1 MGMLLTWRMSV
12 SVGRFQLQFIVSGDK
27 TCYMNIY
34 VMEVLVNIVEC
45 YMPVFKLISS
55 VKVFPEEYGDYD
67 STRKQIIDT
76 VEDVVRNSE
85 KISLSD
91 SELDAAFYSIVVM
104 LDEVILCSELPYR
117 KEWRDNLL
125 QIKYFGHSTGGVEF
139 FNMLNKV
146 IGSGSQAAWV
156 FLLCLLLGFRGKY
169 SVSNDDEIQDYISRL
184 KKQCG
189 LNIRAEDKNKIAFK
203 QKKNKSSWFNFY
215 LSLAGIIIIYFVLL
229 FMIYVR

>member
-1 MGMLLTWRMSV
+1 M
-12 SVGRFQLQFIVSGDK
+12 
-27 TCYMNIY
+27 
-34 VMEVLVNIVEC
+34 NIVEC

-67 STRKQIIDT
+67 STRKHIIDT
-76 VEDVVRNSE
+76 VEDVVRNSD

-91 SELDAAFYSIVVM
+91 SERDAAFYSIVVM

-139 FNMLNKV
+139 FNMLNK
-146 IGSGSQAAWV
+146 IIESGSQAGWV

-169 SVSNDDEIQDYISRL
+169 SVSNNDEINDYILRL

-189 LNIRAEDKNKIAFK
+189 LNIRVEEKNKIVFK
-203 QKKNKSSWFNFY
+203 QKKNKSSWFDFY
-215 LSLAGIIIIYFVLL
+215 LSLAGIIIIYFALL
-229 FMIYVR
+229 FLIYVR

>member
-1 MGMLLTWRMSV
+1 
-12 SVGRFQLQFIVSGDK
+12 
-27 TCYMNIY
+27 MNIY

-67 STRKQIIDT
+67 STRKHIIDT
-76 VEDVVRNSE
+76 VEDVVRNSD

-91 SELDAAFYSIVVM
+91 SERDAAFYSIVVM

-139 FNMLNKV
+139 FNMLNK
-146 IGSGSQAAWV
+146 IIESGSQAGWV

-169 SVSNDDEIQDYISRL
+169 SVSNNDEINDYILRL

-189 LNIRAEDKNKIAFK
+189 LNIRLEEKNKIVFK
-203 QKKNKSSWFNFY
+203 QKKNKSSWFDFY
-215 LSLAGIIIIYFVLL
+215 LSLAGIIIIYFALL
-229 FMIYVR
+229 FLIYVR

>member
-1 MGMLLTWRMSV
+1 
-12 SVGRFQLQFIVSGDK
+12 
-27 TCYMNIY
+27 MNIY

-67 STRKQIIDT
+67 STRKHIIDT
-76 VEDVVRNSE
+76 VEDVVRNSD

-91 SELDAAFYSIVVM
+91 SERDAAFYSIVVM

-139 FNMLNKV
+139 FNMLNK
-146 IGSGSQAAWV
+146 IIESGSQAGWV

-169 SVSNDDEIQDYISRL
+169 SVSNNDEINDYILRL

-189 LNIRAEDKNKIAFK
+189 LNIRVEEKNKIVFK
-203 QKKNKSSWFNFY
+203 QKKNKSSWFDFY
-215 LSLAGIIIIYFVLL
+215 LSLAGIIIIYFALL
-229 FMIYVR
+229 FLIYVR

>member
-1 MGMLLTWRMSV
+1 
-12 SVGRFQLQFIVSGDK
+12 
-27 TCYMNIY
+27 MNIY

-67 STRKQIIDT
+67 STRKHIIDT
-76 VEDVVRNSE
+76 VEDVVRNSD

-91 SELDAAFYSIVVM
+91 SERDAAFYSIVVM

-139 FNMLNKV
+139 FNMLNK
-146 IGSGSQAAWV
+146 IIESGSQAGWV

-169 SVSNDDEIQDYISRL
+169 SVSNNDEINDYILRL

-189 LNIRAEDKNKIAFK
+189 LNIRVEEKNKIVFK
-203 QKKNKSSWFNFY
+203 QKKNKSSWFDFY
-215 LSLAGIIIIYFVLL
+215 LSLVGIIIIYFALL
-229 FMIYVR
+229 FLIYVR

>member
-1 MGMLLTWRMSV
+1 M
-12 SVGRFQLQFIVSGDK
+12 
-27 TCYMNIY
+27 
-34 VMEVLVNIVEC
+34 NIVEC

-67 STRKQIIDT
+67 STRKHIIDT
-76 VEDVVRNSE
+76 VEDVVRNSD

-91 SELDAAFYSIVVM
+91 SERDAAFYSIVVM

-139 FNMLNKV
+139 FNMLNK
-146 IGSGSQAAWV
+146 IIESGSQAGWV

-169 SVSNDDEIQDYISRL
+169 SVSNNDEINDYILRL

-189 LNIRAEDKNKIAFK
+189 LNIRIEEKNKIVFK
-203 QKKNKSSWFNFY
+203 QKKNKSSWFDFY
-215 LSLAGIIIIYFVLL
+215 LSLAGIIIIYFALL
-229 FMIYVR
+229 FLIYVR

>member
-1 MGMLLTWRMSV
+1 MSLTWRISAL
-12 SVGRFQLQFIVSGDK
+12 VGRFQLQFIVSGDK
-27 TCYMNIY
+27 ACYMNIY

-67 STRKQIIDT
+67 STRKHIIDT
-76 VEDVVRNSE
+76 VEDVVRNSD

-91 SELDAAFYSIVVM
+91 SERDAAFYSIVVM

-139 FNMLNKV
+139 FNMLNK
-146 IGSGSQAAWV
+146 IIESGSQAGWV

-169 SVSNDDEIQDYISRL
+169 SVSNNDEINDYILRL

-189 LNIRAEDKNKIAFK
+189 LNIRVEEKNKIVFK
-203 QKKNKSSWFNFY
+203 QKKNKSSWFDFY
-215 LSLAGIIIIYFVLL
+215 LSLAGIIIIYFALL
-229 FMIYVR
+229 FLIYVR

>member
-1 MGMLLTWRMSV
+1 M
-12 SVGRFQLQFIVSGDK
+12 
-27 TCYMNIY
+27 
-34 VMEVLVNIVEC
+34 NIVEC

-67 STRKQIIDT
+67 STRKHIIDT
-76 VEDVVRNSE
+76 VEDVVRNSD

-91 SELDAAFYSIVVM
+91 SERDAAFYSIVVM

-139 FNMLNKV
+139 FNMLNK
-146 IGSGSQAAWV
+146 IIESGSQAGWV

-169 SVSNDDEIQDYISRL
+169 SVSNNDEINDYILRL

-189 LNIRAEDKNKIAFK
+189 LNNRVEEKNKIVFK
-203 QKKNKSSWFNFY
+203 QKKNKSSWFDFY
-215 LSLAGIIIIYFVLL
+215 LSLAGIIIIYFALL
-229 FMIYVR
+229 FLIYVR

>member
-1 MGMLLTWRMSV
+1 M
-12 SVGRFQLQFIVSGDK
+12 
-27 TCYMNIY
+27 
-34 VMEVLVNIVEC
+34 NIVEC

-67 STRKQIIDT
+67 SARKHIIDT

-139 FNMLNKV
+139 FNILNKV
-146 IGSGSQAAWV
+146 IESGSQAGWV

-169 SVSNDDEIQDYISRL
+169 SVSNNDEVNDYISRL
-184 KKQCG
+184 KKQYG
-189 LNIRAEDKNKIAFK
+189 LNLHTEEKIR
-203 QKKNKSSWFNFY
+203 
-215 LSLAGIIIIYFVLL
+215 LH
-229 FMIYVR
+229 

>member
-1 MGMLLTWRMSV
+1 
-12 SVGRFQLQFIVSGDK
+12 
-27 TCYMNIY
+27 MNIY

-146 IGSGSQAAWV
+146 IESGSQAAWV

-169 SVSNDDEIQDYISRL
+169 YVRNDDEIQDYISRL

-189 LNIRAEDKNKIAFK
+189 LNIRVEEKNKIAFK

-229 FMIYVR
+229 FVIYVR

>member
-1 MGMLLTWRMSV
+1 MLLTWRMSV
-12 SVGRFQLQFIVSGDK
+12 AVGRLQLQFIVSGDK
-27 TCYMNIY
+27 TCYINIY

-104 LDEVILCSELPYR
+104 LDEVILCSEIPYR

-146 IGSGSQAAWV
+146 IESGSQAAWV

-189 LNIRAEDKNKIAFK
+189 LNIRVEVKNKIAFK

-229 FMIYVR
+229 FVIYVR

>member
-1 MGMLLTWRMSV
+1 
-12 SVGRFQLQFIVSGDK
+12 
-27 TCYMNIY
+27 MNIY

-67 STRKQIIDT
+67 STRKHIIDT
-76 VEDVVRNSE
+76 VEDVVRNSD

-139 FNMLNKV
+139 FNMLNK
-146 IGSGSQAAWV
+146 IIESGSQAGWV

-169 SVSNDDEIQDYISRL
+169 SVSNNDEINDYILRL

-189 LNIRAEDKNKIAFK
+189 LNIRVEEKNKIIFK
-203 QKKNKSSWFNFY
+203 QKKNKSSWFYFY
-215 LSLAGIIIIYFVLL
+215 LSLAGIIIIYSALL
-229 FMIYVR
+229 FLIYVR

>member
-1 MGMLLTWRMSV
+1 M
-12 SVGRFQLQFIVSGDK
+12 
-27 TCYMNIY
+27 
-34 VMEVLVNIVEC
+34 NIVEC

-55 VKVFPEEYGDYD
+55 VKVFPEEYDDYD
-67 STRKQIIDT
+67 STRKHIIDT

-104 LDEVILCSELPYR
+104 FDEVILCSELPYR

-139 FNMLNKV
+139 FNILNKV
-146 IGSGSQAAWV
+146 IESGSQAGWV

-169 SVSNDDEIQDYISRL
+169 SVSNNDEVNNYISRL
-184 KKQCG
+184 KKQYG
-189 LNIRAEDKNKIAFK
+189 LNLLTEEKNKITFK
-203 QKKNKSSWFNFY
+203 QKKNKSSWLNFY
-215 LSLAGIIIIYFVLL
+215 LSLTGIIIIYFALL
-229 FMIYVR
+229 IVIYVR

>member
-1 MGMLLTWRMSV
+1 MSV

-146 IGSGSQAAWV
+146 IESESQAAWV

-169 SVSNDDEIQDYISRL
+169 SVSNDDEILDYISRL

-189 LNIRAEDKNKIAFK
+189 LNIRVEEKSKIAFK

-229 FMIYVR
+229 FVIYVR

>member
-1 MGMLLTWRMSV
+1 
-12 SVGRFQLQFIVSGDK
+12 
-27 TCYMNIY
+27 
-34 VMEVLVNIVEC
+34 MEVLVNIVEC

-67 STRKQIIDT
+67 STRKHIIDT
-76 VEDVVRNSE
+76 VEDVVRNSD

-91 SELDAAFYSIVVM
+91 SERDAAFYSIVVM

-139 FNMLNKV
+139 FNMLNK
-146 IGSGSQAAWV
+146 IIESGSQAGWV

-169 SVSNDDEIQDYISRL
+169 SVSNNDEINDYILRL

-189 LNIRAEDKNKIAFK
+189 LNIRVEEKNKIVFK
-203 QKKNKSSWFNFY
+203 QKKNKSSWFDFY
-215 LSLAGIIIIYFVLL
+215 LSLAGIIIIYFALL
-229 FMIYVR
+229 FLIYVR

>member
-1 MGMLLTWRMSV
+1 
-12 SVGRFQLQFIVSGDK
+12 
-27 TCYMNIY
+27 MNI
-34 VMEVLVNIVEC
+34 VDC

-55 VKVFPEEYGDYD
+55 IKVFPEGYGDYD
-67 STRKQIIDT
+67 STRRHIIDT

-146 IGSGSQAAWV
+146 IESGSQVGWV

-169 SVSNDDEIQDYISRL
+169 SVSNDDEVNDYISRL

-189 LNIRAEDKNKIAFK
+189 SNLLTEEKKKITLKQRKNKP
-203 QKKNKSSWFNFY
+203 SWFNFY
-215 LSLAGIIIIYFVLL
+215 LSLSGIIIVYFVLL
-229 FMIYVR
+229 LVMYVR

>member
-1 MGMLLTWRMSV
+1 
-12 SVGRFQLQFIVSGDK
+12 
-27 TCYMNIY
+27 
-34 VMEVLVNIVEC
+34 MEVLVNIVEC

-67 STRKQIIDT
+67 STRKHIIDT
-76 VEDVVRNSE
+76 VEDVVRNSD

-91 SELDAAFYSIVVM
+91 SERDAAFYSIVVM

-139 FNMLNKV
+139 FNMLNK
-146 IGSGSQAAWV
+146 IIESGSQAGWV

-169 SVSNDDEIQDYISRL
+169 SVSNNDEINDYILRL

-189 LNIRAEDKNKIAFK
+189 LNIRVEEKNKIIFK
-203 QKKNKSSWFNFY
+203 QKKNKSSWFDFY
-215 LSLAGIIIIYFVLL
+215 LSLASIIIIYFALL
-229 FMIYVR
+229 FLIYVR

>member
-1 MGMLLTWRMSV
+1 
-12 SVGRFQLQFIVSGDK
+12 
-27 TCYMNIY
+27 MNIY
-34 VMEVLVNIVEC
+34 ALEVLVNIVEC

-55 VKVFPEEYGDYD
+55 IKVFPEGYGDYD
-67 STRKQIIDT
+67 STRRHIIDT

-146 IGSGSQAAWV
+146 IESGSQVGWV

-169 SVSNDDEIQDYISRL
+169 SVSNDDEVNDYISRL

-189 LNIRAEDKNKIAFK
+189 SNLLTEEKRRLHLNKERINHRGLI
-203 QKKNKSSWFNFY
+203 S
-215 LSLAGIIIIYFVLL
+215 IYHSRVSLL
-229 FMIYVR
+229 FILYCCL

>member
-1 MGMLLTWRMSV
+1 
-12 SVGRFQLQFIVSGDK
+12 
-27 TCYMNIY
+27 
-34 VMEVLVNIVEC
+34 MEVLVNIVEC

-146 IGSGSQAAWV
+146 IESESQVAWV

-169 SVSNDDEIQDYISRL
+169 SVSNDDEIQGYISRL

-189 LNIRAEDKNKIAFK
+189 LNIRVEEKNKISFK

-229 FMIYVR
+229 FVIYVR

>member
-1 MGMLLTWRMSV
+1 MSV

-146 IGSGSQAAWV
+146 IESGSQAAWV

-169 SVSNDDEIQDYISRL
+169 YVSNDDEIQDYISRL

-189 LNIRAEDKNKIAFK
+189 LNIRVEEKNKIAFK
-203 QKKNKSSWFNFY
+203 QKKNKSSFLFVTCRYHYY
-215 LSLAGIIIIYFVLL
+215 LFRIVVCDICE
-229 FMIYVR
+229 MISYA

>member
-1 MGMLLTWRMSV
+1 
-12 SVGRFQLQFIVSGDK
+12 
-27 TCYMNIY
+27 MNIY
-34 VMEVLVNIVEC
+34 ALEVLVNIVEC

-55 VKVFPEEYGDYD
+55 IKVFPEGYGDYD
-67 STRKQIIDT
+67 STRRHIIDT

-146 IGSGSQAAWV
+146 IESGSQVGWV

-169 SVSNDDEIQDYISRL
+169 SVSNDDEVNDYISRL
-184 KKQCG
+184 KKQYG
-189 LNIRAEDKNKIAFK
+189 SNLLTEEKKKITLKQRKNKP
-203 QKKNKSSWFNFY
+203 SWFNFY
-215 LSLAGIIIIYFVLL
+215 LSLSGIIIVYFVLL
-229 FMIYVR
+229 LVMYVR

>member
-1 MGMLLTWRMSV
+1 
-12 SVGRFQLQFIVSGDK
+12 
-27 TCYMNIY
+27 
-34 VMEVLVNIVEC
+34 MEVLVNIVEC

-67 STRKQIIDT
+67 STRKHIIDT
-76 VEDVVRNSE
+76 VEDVVRNSD

-91 SELDAAFYSIVVM
+91 SERDAAFYSIVVM

-139 FNMLNKV
+139 FNMLNK
-146 IGSGSQAAWV
+146 IIESGSQAGWV

-169 SVSNDDEIQDYISRL
+169 SVSNNDEINDYILRL

-189 LNIRAEDKNKIAFK
+189 LNIRIEEKNKIVFK
-203 QKKNKSSWFNFY
+203 QKKNKSSWFDFY
-215 LSLAGIIIIYFVLL
+215 LSLAGIIIIYFALL
-229 FMIYVR
+229 FLIYVR

>member
-1 MGMLLTWRMSV
+1 M
-12 SVGRFQLQFIVSGDK
+12 
-27 TCYMNIY
+27 
-34 VMEVLVNIVEC
+34 NIVEC

-146 IGSGSQAAWV
+146 IESGSQVAWV

-169 SVSNDDEIQDYISRL
+169 SVSNDDEIQGYISRL

-189 LNIRAEDKNKIAFK
+189 LNIRVEEKNKISFK

-229 FMIYVR
+229 FVIYVR

>member
-1 MGMLLTWRMSV
+1 
-12 SVGRFQLQFIVSGDK
+12 
-27 TCYMNIY
+27 MNIY

-55 VKVFPEEYGDYD
+55 VKVFPEKYGDYD
-67 STRKQIIDT
+67 SARKHIIDT
-76 VEDVVRNSE
+76 IEDVVRNSE

-125 QIKYFGHSTGGVEF
+125 QVRYFGHSTGGVEF

-146 IGSGSQAAWV
+146 IESRSQVGWV

-169 SVSNDDEIQDYISRL
+169 SVSNNDEINDYISKL
-184 KKQCG
+184 KKQCE
-189 LNIRAEDKNKIAFK
+189 LNIRIEEKDKIAFK

-215 LSLAGIIIIYFVLL
+215 LSFLGIII
-229 FMIYVR
+229 

>member
-1 MGMLLTWRMSV
+1 MPV

-146 IGSGSQAAWV
+146 IESESQAAWV

-189 LNIRAEDKNKIAFK
+189 LNIRVEEKNKISFK

-229 FMIYVR
+229 FVIYVR

>member
-1 MGMLLTWRMSV
+1 M
-12 SVGRFQLQFIVSGDK
+12 
-27 TCYMNIY
+27 
-34 VMEVLVNIVEC
+34 NIVEC

-67 STRKQIIDT
+67 STRKHIIDT
-76 VEDVVRNSE
+76 VEDVVRNSD

-91 SELDAAFYSIVVM
+91 SERDAAFYSIVVM
-104 LDEVILCSELPYR
+104 LDEVLLCSKLPYR

-139 FNMLNKV
+139 FNMLNK
-146 IGSGSQAAWV
+146 IIESGSQAGWV

-169 SVSNDDEIQDYISRL
+169 SVSNNNEINDYILRL

-189 LNIRAEDKNKIAFK
+189 LNIRVEEKNKIVFK
-203 QKKNKSSWFNFY
+203 KKNKSSWFDFY
-215 LSLAGIIIIYFVLL
+215 LSLAGIIIIYFALL
-229 FMIYVR
+229 FLIYVR